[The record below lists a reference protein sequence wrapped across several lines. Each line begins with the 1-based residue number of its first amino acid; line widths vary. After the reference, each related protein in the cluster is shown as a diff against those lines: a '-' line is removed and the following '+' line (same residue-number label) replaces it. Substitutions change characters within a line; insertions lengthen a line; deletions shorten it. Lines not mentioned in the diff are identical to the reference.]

1 MEVDTGGELYTRHG
15 LHMNQKGKEQTAVK

>member
-1 MEVDTGGELYTRHG
+1 MEVGTVGELYTRHG